1 MPRSRTHAVLL
12 GDGRVLVVGNEAYEV
27 TDDSVNA
34 ELWDPATESWQL
46 TMSLNKPRGDFAA
59 VPLADGRAL
68 VTGGFN
74 QVNQSFSSTYLYDP
88 QRVAGG
94 SAKGWSASGL
104 LDKARTAPA
113 ASVLSDG
120 RVLVAGGYFRAE
132 PHYREGTRP
141 ADGVLAAYRSGPSGT
156 DVVRGPL
163 YDIEPMN
170 IGAAMATAELFDP
183 ATGKWSDTGPLKYAR
198 HGAAA
203 VTLTDGRILVVGT
216 APGESGVTVD
226 QGAFDTAE
234 IYDPATGRFSLAG
247 SLPEIDRT
255 SLEEQGGPSTNV
267 VPEED
272 PVIDDVGTLVAL
284 GDGGAVLIAHSGWW
298 KHAGEITRSFRYDA
312 RTSSWAEIGQ
322 TYVVVAEPDL
332 PPLVTNG
339 VRRLVGAMVARLP
352 DGRIVV
358 AGGAGSFVADDSPS
372 PDEVGGTSATAEVY
386 DPTTNTWSPLPP
398 MPEPRA
404 GGAVV
409 ALADGSILLVGG
421 YKDAAPLD
429 GGERTVLASA
439 IRFVP

>member
-113 ASVLSDG
+113 AAVLSDG
-120 RVLVAGGYFRAE
+120 RVLVAGGYFRVE
-132 PHYREGTRP
+132 PNYGAGTID
-141 ADGVLAAYRSGPSGT
+141 AVLAAYRPGAVSRT
-156 DVVRGPL
+156 TIFDGPL
-163 YDIEPMN
+163 ADIDAPP

-183 ATGKWSDTGPLKYAR
+183 ATGKWSDTGPLRYAR
-198 HGAAA
+198 FGAAA
-203 VTLTDGRILVVGT
+203 VTLADGRILVVGS
-216 APGESGVTVD
+216 APGESGVTLD
-226 QGAFDTAE
+226 AAAYHTAE
-234 IYDPATGRFSLAG
+234 LYDPAAGRFSLTG
-247 SLPEIDRT
+247 SLPDIDRT
-255 SLEEQGGPSTNV
+255 LLEEQRGPSTNV

-298 KHAGEITRSFRYDA
+298 KHVGEITRSFRYDA
-312 RTSSWAEIGQ
+312 RTGSWAEIGQ
-322 TYVVVAEPDL
+322 TYVFVGEPD
-332 PPLVTNG
+332 PVPLVTEG
-339 VRRLVGAMVARLP
+339 VRRLTGAMVARLP

-372 PDEVGGTSATAEVY
+372 PDQVEGTSATAEVY
-386 DPTTNTWSPLPP
+386 DATTNTWSPLPP

-404 GGAVV
+404 GGAIVT
-409 ALADGSILLVGG
+409 LPDGSILFVGG
-421 YKDAAPLD
+421 YRDAASLEGLD
-429 GGERTVLASA
+429 RVVLASA